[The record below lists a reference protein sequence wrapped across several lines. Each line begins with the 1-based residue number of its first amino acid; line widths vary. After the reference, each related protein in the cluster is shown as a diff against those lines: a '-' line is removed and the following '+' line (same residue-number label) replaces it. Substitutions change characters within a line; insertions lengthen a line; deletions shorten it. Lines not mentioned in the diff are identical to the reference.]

1 MKFGFAKLG
10 PTQMLLMLGLRTGA
24 SGSALAAIHIEG
36 EVQANGAPLANST
49 VALWQASDG
58 APRQLAQTK
67 AGSDGRFEIKSQETP
82 GAAGVLYLVSGNP
95 LGLRIAGG
103 CTQSGRPDNRE
114 LGESPSG
121 PDQPHAHHN
130 AREPEHSWVADCR
143 VRHDGSGELRGDGRW
158 RSTGMYRFF
167 HWRYVLP

>member
-1 MKFGFAKLG
+1 MKFGFAELG
-10 PTQMLLMLGLRTGA
+10 PTQMLLMLGLWTGA

-82 GAAGVLYLVSGNP
+82 GAAGVLYLVSGNS

-103 CTQSGRPDNRE
+103 MYPIWSTRQPGVGGKV
-114 LGESPSG
+114 L
-121 PDQPHAHHN
+121 PDQTNLTHTTTLAN
-130 AREPEHSWVADCR
+130 
-143 VRHDGSGELRGDGRW
+143 LTLLGR
-158 RSTGMYRFF
+158 
-167 HWRYVLP
+167 